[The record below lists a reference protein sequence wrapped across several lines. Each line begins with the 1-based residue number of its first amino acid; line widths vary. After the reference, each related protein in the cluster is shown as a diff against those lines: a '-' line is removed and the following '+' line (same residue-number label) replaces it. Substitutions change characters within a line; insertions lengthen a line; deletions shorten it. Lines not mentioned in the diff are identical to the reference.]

1 MEKLIVNKMKN
12 AFGIAN
18 LSLNDNK
25 PYFSQDVIYSRNG
38 TFKTSFSKTLY
49 ELSNGNISKIRDR
62 ISDEL
67 ADLDIKIIDEND
79 TEIID
84 LTNKFIVFSRDI
96 YENNN
101 KKLSDYTQEYELI
114 AIDKEDK
121 EYLDELLSNGIEDS
135 IIELNTACKKM
146 DLDYAKVMDV
156 LELNGNNKVEKLIE
170 LFELIAEADDNDI
183 AQINLKKIFQKAY
196 DVIDNEEFKTS
207 VSNYIDVY
215 NNRLNEKLFDN
226 DFNENNCFDLIG
238 SLKKLSFLNETKKRG
253 IVMQGTIYYKI
264 EEVEELISNIIKEIA
279 TDPQIIKA
287 NKELLK
293 NIGTSKESAVLKEEI
308 INNPQLVQQLSLG
321 RKGII
326 LSALKKSGIQYDY
339 WITTLNK
346 VKQELTK
353 LLEKVKTKSSIFD
366 EALDVYK
373 SRFHPVFS
381 IEIKN
386 REESLLGLQMPTF
399 IFRHNRNKD
408 IEIEEIK
415 LYELL
420 SSGEKTSLNIIKF
433 LVEYLANKNNN
444 PFIVLDDIVETFDYA
459 NRYAFLEYIN
469 DLVRTGSSIVILTH
483 NFEFYKTVSS
493 RIRDLRKLEAHSD
506 NGKIYIS
513 KNSNLNKNIEDI
525 LTINNLEQLLFA
537 IPYIRE
543 ANIILKNDTELFD
556 SLLHYNQQTRTIKL
570 GQITDLL
577 GENAKINLEL
587 DTNKNYI
594 ETLKEIVSDFKNIDD
609 NNIVKKT
616 ILAMYL
622 RIVLEEKIIQDNYSL
637 LEGIDNFQL
646 ARIQDLYSNKLS
658 DKTNSLIEK
667 VQLSTPEFIHGNAF
681 MYEPLIDIEAK
692 YLMEIKEELD
702 NLNINK
708 VWICN

>member
-1 MEKLIVNKMKN
+1 MKN

-79 TEIID
+79 NEIID

-469 DLVRTGSSIVILTH
+469 DLVRTGTSIVILTH

>member
-25 PYFSQDVIYSRNG
+25 SYFSQDVIYSRNG

-79 TEIID
+79 NEIID

-264 EEVEELISNIIKEIA
+264 EEVEELINNIIKEIA
-279 TDPQIIKA
+279 TDPQIIEA

-469 DLVRTGSSIVILTH
+469 DLVRTGTSIVILTH

-556 SLLHYNQQTRTIKL
+556 SLLHYNQQTRAIKL

-577 GENAKINLEL
+577 GEKAKINLEL

-622 RIVLEEKIIQDNYSL
+622 RIVLEEKIIQDNFSL

-681 MYEPLIDIEAK
+681 MYEPLVDIEAK
-692 YLMEIKEELD
+692 YLIEIKEELD

>member
-79 TEIID
+79 NEIID

-702 NLNINK
+702 NLNINN

>member
-79 TEIID
+79 NEIID

>member
-25 PYFSQDVIYSRNG
+25 SYFSQDVIYSRNG

-79 TEIID
+79 NEIID

-215 NNRLNEKLFDN
+215 NNRLNEELFDN

-264 EEVEELISNIIKEIA
+264 EEVEELINNIIKEIA
-279 TDPQIIKA
+279 TDPQIIEA

-444 PFIVLDDIVETFDYA
+444 PFIILDDIVETFDYA

-556 SLLHYNQQTRTIKL
+556 SLLHYNQQTRAIKL

-577 GENAKINLEL
+577 GEKAKINLEL

-622 RIVLEEKIIQDNYSL
+622 RIVLEEKIIQDNFSL

-681 MYEPLIDIEAK
+681 MYEPLVDIEAK
-692 YLMEIKEELD
+692 YLIEIKEELD

>member
-79 TEIID
+79 NEIID

-170 LFELIAEADDNDI
+170 LFELIAEADNNDI

>member
-25 PYFSQDVIYSRNG
+25 SYFSQDVIYSRNG

-79 TEIID
+79 NEIID

-264 EEVEELISNIIKEIA
+264 EEVEELINNIIKEIA
-279 TDPQIIKA
+279 TDPQIIEA

-444 PFIVLDDIVETFDYA
+444 PFIILDDIVETFDYA

-469 DLVRTGSSIVILTH
+469 DLVRTGTSIVILTH

-556 SLLHYNQQTRTIKL
+556 SLLHYNQQTRAIKL

-577 GENAKINLEL
+577 GEKAKINLEL

-622 RIVLEEKIIQDNYSL
+622 RIVLEEKIIQDNFSL

-681 MYEPLIDIEAK
+681 MYEPLVDIEAK
-692 YLMEIKEELD
+692 YLIEIKEELD

>member
-1 MEKLIVNKMKN
+1 MKN

-79 TEIID
+79 NEIID